1 MNIQSPIGLDIL
13 TGAKEIA
20 RFLGMTPRQVSW
32 HHEQGNLPTFLM
44 GRTVCA
50 RKSTLVQWVEDQERE
65 SREARKRADK

>member
-20 RFLGMTPRQVSW
+20 RFLNLTPRQVSW

-50 RKSTLVQWVEDQERE
+50 RKSTLLKWIEDQEQ
-65 SREARKRADK
+65 ARRDAKQAR